1 MQVCFRREFQLLS
14 QKLGWGGRKS
24 FERGLGKNLEDDGA
38 FASLE
43 DVDGFL
49 VGEAFERDAVDRED
63 LVASLEFPV
72 F

>member
-1 MQVCFRREFQLLS
+1 M
-14 QKLGWGGRKS
+14 
-24 FERGLGKNLEDDGA
+24 EDDGA